1 MHALD
6 SVHTRHLVIHQNDMV
21 EIFLRLIQGFLSGG
35 NQLQFDPRIPEK
47 LRHDHEVGRRVVH
60 NKHLCIR
67 SFKRLHIN
75 MLLPSPLSVQH
86 INLTQRLIHNDFLR
100 NLDYK
105 SGSFRIHAVDRD
117 LSTHKIDKLLD
128 DGETEPSTLD
138 IFVLIH
144 IDAFKGRKQIGDT
157 LRFDT
162 HACIAYGIGDQ
173 RDSGVVPLT
182 LNLQAYGTLARVF
195 NSIIQDINQDLLDT
209 HVVSEQFRRKVR
221 RYIYRKLEI
230 LLLCAYPQ
238 HTNDV
243 GKHIPGAVRCRREFH
258 LTRFKF

>member
-1 MHALD
+1 M
-6 SVHTRHLVIHQNDMV
+6 
-21 EIFLRLIQGFLSGG
+21 
-35 NQLQFDPRIPEK
+35 
-47 LRHDHEVGRRVVH
+47 
-60 NKHLCIR
+60 
-67 SFKRLHIN
+67 
-75 MLLPSPLSVQH
+75 
-86 INLTQRLIHNDFLR
+86 
-100 NLDYK
+100 
-105 SGSFRIHAVDRD
+105 
-117 LSTHKIDKLLD
+117 LD
-128 DGETEPSTLD
+128 DGETESRTLD

-144 IDAFKGRKQIGDT
+144 VDALKGCKEIGNT

-162 HACIAYGIGDQ
+162 HAGIAYRIGDQ
-173 RDSGVVPLT
+173 RDSGVVPLA

-238 HTNDV
+238 HTYDV